1 MKVKFT
7 LTLLFIFINLE
18 QVFSIPAFS
27 RKYKTSCVTCHAVYP
42 RLNPFGESFRYNG
55 YRFPTDDVDQ
65 IKEEPIKLGAEA
77 YKRVWPKAV
86 WPSNIPGTVPIAL
99 RGRTAFIVESQG
111 DTSTYSEF
119 SQPILQL
126 LAVSNFGDLV
136 SVFVGAH
143 LFEGDELGSLDRLFV
158 RFNDL
163 FKKRISEG
171 TLNIRMGQFIPDIV
185 PFASNHRG
193 ITNVP
198 YSFNTYSSETGNSF
212 IPEHVHGGGGL
223 FGLENF
229 QLGLEASGIIG
240 SRFRY
245 VAGLVNGNG
254 IEEDNNSFRDYYGRV
269 SYKIGGMGY
278 DGSLGDGAS
287 SESEKSFALGL
298 FAYKG
303 INTINASDVDFSRI
317 GFDANIWYNKLN
329 LVGGYIIGSDGEA
342 DTDNYDLFFTDV
354 YYEFY
359 PWLTGLLRYEQAN
372 LEESPAIKQF
382 IPHVSA
388 LVVANVIF
396 KIETRLD
403 IDDPKLNNL
412 YFGLD
417 FAF

>member
-86 WPSNIPGTVPIAL
+86 WPSSIPGTTPIAL
-99 RGRTAFIVESQG
+99 RARTAYIVESQE
-111 DTSTYSEF
+111 DNSTYSEF

-143 LFEGDELGSLDRLFV
+143 LFEGGELGSLDRLFV

-171 TLNIRMGQFIPDIV
+171 ALNIRIGQFIPDIV

-198 YSFNTYSSETGNSF
+198 YSFNTYSAGTGDSF

-223 FGLENF
+223 FGIENF
-229 QLGLEASGIIG
+229 QMGMEASGIIG

-254 IEEDNNSFRDYYGRV
+254 TEEDNNSFRDYYGRV

-287 SESEKSFALGL
+287 SGSEKSFALGL

-317 GFDANIWYNKLN
+317 GFDATIWYNKLN
-329 LVGGYIIGSDGEA
+329 LVGGFITGSDGEA
-342 DTDNYDLFFTDV
+342 ETDNYDLFFTDV
-354 YYEFY
+354 YYELY

-372 LEESPAIKQF
+372 RKESPSIRQ
-382 IPHVSA
+382 IVPHVSA

-403 IDDPKLNNL
+403 IDDPKLSNL